1 MKEKLAKCFYSYFKT
16 ETEESKQE
24 LHNEWESVM
33 KITLKQAKEKYESI
47 LENEQMKS
55 LLAQMTDEQKMA
67 TYKYLQNTLTL
78 HFLEQNALGTDNVIK
93 AIKKGA
99 NV

>member
-1 MKEKLAKCFYSYFKT
+1 MKEKLAKCFYNYFKT

-24 LHNEWESVM
+24 LHKEWQAVTE
-33 KITLKQAKEKYESI
+33 KTLKQAKEKYESI
-47 LENEQMKS
+47 LKSDQMKS

-93 AIKKGA
+93 AIKKG
-99 NV
+99 V